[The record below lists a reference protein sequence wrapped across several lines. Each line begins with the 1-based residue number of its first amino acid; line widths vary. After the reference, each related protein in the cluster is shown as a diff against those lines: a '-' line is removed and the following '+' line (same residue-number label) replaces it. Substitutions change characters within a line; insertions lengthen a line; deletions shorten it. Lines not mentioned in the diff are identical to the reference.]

1 MANSKNT
8 LKTPSLSASA
18 VSRNWYI
25 VDASQNSLGRVATIV
40 AERLIGK
47 HKPTY
52 SPNIDNGDHVIV
64 INSDKLQVTGRKMKQ
79 KMYYRHSGY
88 MGGLTETT
96 LEKKMENDS
105 TAVIAAAVK
114 GMLPKNKLQSGRMA
128 RLKVYAGAE
137 HGHEAQ
143 KPQELGVK

>member
-1 MANSKNT
+1 MATQKHSI
-8 LKTPSLSASA
+8 KTPSLSASA

-25 VDASQNSLGRVATIV
+25 VDASENSLGRVATII
-40 AERLIGK
+40 AERIIGK
-47 HKPTY
+47 HKPTF

-64 INSDKLQVTGRKMKQ
+64 INSDKLKVTGRKMNQ

-96 LEKKMENDS
+96 LEKKMEADS
-105 TAVIAAAVK
+105 TAVIIAAVK
-114 GMLPKNKLQSGRMA
+114 GMLPKNKLQSGRIA